1 MKRLNHAE
9 NLTGMSEFLLRPNF
23 AKICKQT
30 LKCIVMTCISLEY
43 GILRLLS
50 IFLSGN
56 QLKSGELLSIGS
68 RQSRNENIRSL
79 YTRNCP

>member
-30 LKCIVMTCISLEY
+30 LKCILLTCISLTY
-43 GILRLLS
+43 GS
-50 IFLSGN
+50 
-56 QLKSGELLSIGS
+56 
-68 RQSRNENIRSL
+68 
-79 YTRNCP
+79 